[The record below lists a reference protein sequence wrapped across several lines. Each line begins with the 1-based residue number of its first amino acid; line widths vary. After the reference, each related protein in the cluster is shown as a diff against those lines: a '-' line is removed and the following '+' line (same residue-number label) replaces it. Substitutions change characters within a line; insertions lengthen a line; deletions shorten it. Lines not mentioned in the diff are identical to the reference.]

1 MNTFG
6 NILWFIFG
14 GVFVAIEYVISSLL
28 LCLTIIGIPFGI
40 QTFKL
45 ARLSLFPF
53 GKKAVVNEKSDGCL
67 SLSMNILWILLGGI
81 WISLTHLL
89 FGMVLFIT
97 IIGIPFAKQHFK
109 LASVALFPFGRDIIR
124 Q

>member
-1 MNTFG
+1 MNTLG

-14 GVFVAIEYVISSLL
+14 GIFVAIEYAISSLI
-28 LCLTIIGIPFGI
+28 LCITIIGIPFGV

-53 GKKAVVNEKSDGCL
+53 GKKTVINEKSDGCL
-67 SLSMNILWILLGGI
+67 SLFMNILWILVGGI
-81 WISLTHLL
+81 WISITHII
-89 FGMVLFIT
+89 FGAILFIT

-109 LASVALFPFGRDIIR
+109 LASVALLPFGRDIVDE
-124 Q
+124 